1 MCTNC
6 VNMIK
11 HYLSFAKITVNKS
24 NYTKKLTMN
33 ENNSSQTSE
42 IIEQSQE
49 IIETLDINFF
59 PQVQQLLN
67 YLYSSTYG
75 DFFREQFFNIPLGN
89 IIGAFFSFFFF
100 LVLRKLFANLVI
112 NVLHPFTKTTKI
124 NYDERI
130 ILALKGP
137 LTFVFIIIGV
147 RLFFALLFLETEF
160 INMII
165 NSMIAY
171 NVFWAIYELSHA
183 LRGLVYRF
191 TARFNP
197 ELSHEMGNFILA
209 FIRGIIIAVGLGV
222 ILRVW
227 GINVAGLVAG
237 LGIGGLAFAL
247 AAKDTAANLFGSIA
261 LLLDKSIRI
270 GEWIKIDGVEGV
282 VEDIGMRTTKIRSF
296 QKSLITLPNQVI
308 ANSPIE
314 NFSRRGIRR
323 IKMTIGLTYD
333 TSSEQMQK
341 VLVDI
346 KSMLQTHKGI
356 SQRDTMLVN
365 FTTFDDSSLGIL
377 IYTFSNTSNWAKYM
391 SIKEDVNLKIMKIV
405 EENRTAFAFPSQSLY
420 LESMP
425 QSDS

>member
-1 MCTNC
+1 M
-6 VNMIK
+6 
-11 HYLSFAKITVNKS
+11 A
-24 NYTKKLTMN
+24 
-33 ENNSSQTSE
+33 ENNVTKTE
-42 IIEQSQE
+42 KIIEQSNE

-67 YLYSSTYG
+67 YLYSGSYG

-89 IIGAFFSFFFF
+89 IIGAIFSFFFF
-100 LVLRKLFANLVI
+100 LILRKLFANLVI
-112 NVLHPFTKTTKI
+112 NVLHPFTKTTKTY
-124 NYDERI
+124 YDERI
-130 ILALKGP
+130 LSALKGP

-160 INMII
+160 INQLI

-171 NVFWAIYELSHA
+171 NVFWAIYEMSYA
-183 LRGLVYRF
+183 LRGLVYHF
-191 TARFNP
+191 TSRFNP

-209 FIRGIIIAVGLGV
+209 FIRGIILATGLGS
-222 ILRVW
+222 ILQVW

-261 LLLDKSIRI
+261 LLLDKSVRI
-270 GEWIKIDGVEGV
+270 GEWIKIGGVEGV

-296 QKSLITLPNQVI
+296 KKSLITLPNQMI

-333 TSSEQMQK
+333 TTSQQMEQTI
-341 VLVDI
+341 LDI
-346 KSMLQTHKGI
+346 KTMLRNHKDI
-356 SQRDTMLVN
+356 SQKDTMLVN

-377 IYTFSNTSNWAKYM
+377 IYTFANTSNWGNYLD
-391 SIKEDVNLKIMKIV
+391 IKENINLKIMKIV
-405 EENRTAFAFPSQSLY
+405 EENQVAFAFPSQSLY

-425 QSDS
+425 KSDS

>member
-1 MCTNC
+1 
-6 VNMIK
+6 MIE
-11 HYLSFAKITVNKS
+11 HYLCFAKITINKFK
-24 NYTKKLTMN
+24 YIKKLTMN
-33 ENNSSQTSE
+33 DNNISQTKE

-67 YLYSSTYG
+67 YFYSSTTYG

-89 IIGAFFSFFFF
+89 IMGAFFSFFFF

-112 NVLHPFTKTTKI
+112 NVLLPFTKTTKI

-130 ILALKGP
+130 LLGLKGP
-137 LTFVFIIIGV
+137 LTFLFIIIGV

-160 INMII
+160 VNMII

-171 NVFWAIYELSHA
+171 NVFWAIMELSYA

-222 ILRVW
+222 ILQVW

-296 QKSLITLPNQVI
+296 KKSLITLPNQVI

-333 TSSEQMQK
+333 TTSEQMENI
-341 VLVDI
+341 LVDI
-346 KSMLQTHKGI
+346 KTMLQNHEGI

-405 EENRTAFAFPSQSLY
+405 EENNTAFAFPSQSLY
-420 LESMP
+420 VERMP
-425 QSDS
+425 NPSSFSSDDI

>member
-1 MCTNC
+1 
-6 VNMIK
+6 
-11 HYLSFAKITVNKS
+11 
-24 NYTKKLTMN
+24 MN
-33 ENNSSQTSE
+33 ENNSSETVE
-42 IIEQSQE
+42 IIKQSKE
-49 IIETLDINFF
+49 MIETLDINFF

-67 YLYSSTYG
+67 YLYSSSYG
-75 DFFREQFFNIPLGN
+75 DFFREQFFSIPLAN
-89 IIGAFFSFFFF
+89 ILGAFFSFFFF
-100 LVLRKLFANLVI
+100 LFLRKLFANLVI
-112 NVLHPFTKTTKI
+112 NVLHPFTKSTKTD
-124 NYDERI
+124 YDERI
-130 ILALKGP
+130 LSALKGP

-147 RLFFALLFLETEF
+147 RLFFALLFLETEL
-160 INMII
+160 INKII

-171 NVFWAIYELSHA
+171 NVFWAIMELSYA

-191 TARFNP
+191 TSRFNP

-222 ILRVW
+222 ILQVW

-247 AAKDTAANLFGSIA
+247 AAKDTAANLFGSLA

-296 QKSLITLPNQVI
+296 QKSLITLPNQMI

-333 TSSEQMQK
+333 TNSQQMEK
-341 VLVDI
+341 IVSDI
-346 KSMLQTHKGI
+346 KNMLKEHKGI
-356 SQRDTMLVN
+356 AQKATMLVN
-365 FTTFDDSSLGIL
+365 FTSFDDSSLGIL
-377 IYTFSNTSNWAKYM
+377 IYTFSNTSNWAKYLA
-391 SIKEDVNLKIMKIV
+391 IKEDVNLKIMKIV
-405 EENRTAFAFPSQSLY
+405 EENNSSFAFPSQSLY
-420 LESMP
+420 IESIAK
-425 QSDS
+425 SE